1 MTGIAPLA
9 WNIEN
14 GTAFSSGIIFCFY
27 AGQSIAP
34 LRKFFVIYQPF
45 CDRPALL
52 CLANRCTV
60 SLFSFVVVPSMF
72 RSFFPSIFFFFYRKY
87 FRSKISPR
95 FSTGEAFPYRQS
107 SNDLQCCSINRK
119 HISTIR
125 LDVFSSVLR
134 KKKWLKKPLVTSD
147 KLSKKGC
154 INIKTKVYYIKN
166 FLSSCGE
173 QSILPSCLKF

>member
-1 MTGIAPLA
+1 MSFSLFETISRRFNRRREIESLTGIAPLA

-60 SLFSFVVVPSMF
+60 SLFSFVVVPSML

-107 SNDLQCCSINRK
+107 SNDLQCCSINRYTAN
-119 HISTIR
+119 IYR
-125 LDVFSSVLR
+125 PFGWMYFLLYLGR
-134 KKKWLKKPLVTSD
+134 KSGLKSR
-147 KLSKKGC
+147 S
-154 INIKTKVYYIKN
+154 
-166 FLSSCGE
+166 
-173 QSILPSCLKF
+173 